1 MKWKLVSKNHC
12 TFIFRKAD
20 IVARLLEDERSNM
33 KRKHVEEE
41 DVEMEK
47 LTMSRDKGCIAWL
60 PCIDVNNAGK
70 MRKLLQEY
78 RKEGVQG
85 KDQTIGEVEKDGVVW
100 LVESQE
106 FWAGGE
112 SAFKK
117 EVAFTSKKAALQGAK
132 VAFVN
137 MNCFYDLVNSKE
149 MKGKLPP
156 EGKVNGQN
164 KGVTYEAIRS
174 DGVGGRV
181 ELREVA
187 LDIASTVHETRAHFL
202 DKWI

>member
-1 MKWKLVSKNHC
+1 MG
-12 TFIFRKAD
+12 
-20 IVARLLEDERSNM
+20 
-33 KRKHVEEE
+33 EEE
-41 DVEMEK
+41 LE
-47 LTMSRDKGCIAWL
+47 LTMSRDKGKI
-60 PCIDVNNAGK
+60 
-70 MRKLLQEY
+70 RKLLQEY
-78 RKEGVQG
+78 RKKGVEGNDPTLG
-85 KDQTIGEVEKDGVVW
+85 EDQKDGVVW

-149 MKGKLPP
+149 MKGRLPP
-156 EGKVNGQN
+156 EGKVKGQN

-187 LDIASTVHETRAHFL
+187 LDIVSTVHETRAHFL
-202 DKWI
+202 DK

>member
-1 MKWKLVSKNHC
+1 M
-12 TFIFRKAD
+12 
-20 IVARLLEDERSNM
+20 ARLLEDESSNM
-33 KRKHVEEE
+33 KRKQVEEE
-41 DVEMEK
+41 EIEMEK
-47 LTMSRDKGCIAWL
+47 LTMSRDKGGIAWL
-60 PCIDVNNAGK
+60 PCIDINNAGK

-78 RKEGVQG
+78 RREGVEG
-85 KDQTIGEVEKDGVVW
+85 NEPTISKVQKDGVVW

-117 EVAFTSKKAALQGAK
+117 ELAFTSKEAALQGAK

-156 EGKVNGQN
+156 EGKRKGQN
-164 KGVTYEAIRS
+164 KGVTFEAIRS

-181 ELREVA
+181 EVREIA
-187 LDIASTVHETRAHFL
+187 LDTTSSVHETRAHFL

>member
-1 MKWKLVSKNHC
+1 MVSKNRC
-12 TFIFRKAD
+12 TLTFRKAD
-20 IVARLLEDERSNM
+20 IVARLLEDESSNM
-33 KRKHVEEE
+33 KRKQVEEE
-41 DVEMEK
+41 EEMEK
-47 LTMSRDKGCIAWL
+47 LTMSRDKGGITCL
-60 PCIDVNNAGK
+60 PCIDIINAGK
-70 MRKLLQEY
+70 ARKLLQEY
-78 RKEGVQG
+78 RKEGVEGNEQMIW
-85 KDQTIGEVEKDGVVW
+85 KVHKDGVVW

-112 SAFKK
+112 AAFKK
-117 EVAFTSKKAALQGAK
+117 ELAFTSKEAALRGAK

-156 EGKVNGQN
+156 VGKEGGQN
-164 KGVTYEAIRS
+164 KGVIYEAVRS

-181 ELREVA
+181 EVREVA
-187 LDIASTVHETRAHFL
+187 LDITSSVHETRAHFL